1 MITLK
6 EEKQR
11 ERMEK
16 QSASIRTEYSLT
28 FMIPKNYSLKK
39 AEKETFKSTNVNF
52 ADDFKCND
60 NRIESK
66 LLMPMQ

>member
-11 ERMEK
+11 ERIEK

-28 FMIPKNYSLKK
+28 FMIPKNYPLKK
-39 AEKETFKSTNVNF
+39 PKK
-52 ADDFKCND
+52 KH
-60 NRIESK
+60 SK
-66 LLMPMQ
+66 AQM